1 MMFND
6 RRTIKNPAV
15 AAVAKNSNA
24 IKAAPKTKGG
34 ITGKVVLEKKS
45 DFTKRQMQYA
55 RKGK

>member
-15 AAVAKNSNA
+15 AAAAKMGS
-24 IKAAPKTKGG
+24 IQAAPKTKGG
-34 ITGKVVLEKKS
+34 LTGKVVLEKKS